1 MEKTS
6 LSKIIRTHTASALNR
21 SIRIQPIQE
30 EAIQSVETIT
40 TDERN
45 QNAVT
50 VDFLK
55 EEQRKARQEAKQLL
69 EKAKAEA
76 QRMEEALVIR
86 KEELEQEADKQKAQ
100 AQLDGYEAGFVAG
113 ESQASAIYETK
124 LAEAQRMLEHAQAEV
139 QSSIEKNEP
148 FLIDLAVTI
157 VERILGQKLAEADV
171 IFAMMKQILQEVREF
186 EMVKVYVH
194 PHWYEQLVFR
204 KEELYQ
210 CLVSCKDFQ
219 IIPDIHSPESSCII
233 MTNAGRLDASLD
245 TQLKELKHQLTS
257 VIGREHVDTTY

>member
-1 MEKTS
+1 M
-6 LSKIIRTHTASALNR
+6 SKIIRTHTASSSNR

-30 EAIQSVETIT
+30 EAKQSVETIT

-45 QNAVT
+45 QNAAT
-50 VDFLK
+50 VDFLE
-55 EEQRKARQEAKQLL
+55 EEQRKARQKADQLL

-76 QRMEEALVIR
+76 KQIEEALVIR
-86 KEELEQEADKQKAQ
+86 KEQLEQEAEEQKAQ
-100 AQLDGYEAGFVAG
+100 AQLEGYEAGFAAG

-124 LAEAQRMLEHAQAEV
+124 LAEAQRILEHAQVEV

-148 FLIDLAVTI
+148 FLIDLAVTM
-157 VERILGQKLAEADV
+157 VERILGQKLEEADV
-171 IFAMMKQILQEVREF
+171 TFAMMKQILQEVREF

-194 PHWYEQLVFR
+194 PHWYEQLVYR

-219 IIPDIHSPESSCII
+219 IIPDIHSPESSCVIT
-233 MTNAGRLDASLD
+233 TNAGRLDASLD
-245 TQLKELKHQLTS
+245 TQLKQLKHQLMS